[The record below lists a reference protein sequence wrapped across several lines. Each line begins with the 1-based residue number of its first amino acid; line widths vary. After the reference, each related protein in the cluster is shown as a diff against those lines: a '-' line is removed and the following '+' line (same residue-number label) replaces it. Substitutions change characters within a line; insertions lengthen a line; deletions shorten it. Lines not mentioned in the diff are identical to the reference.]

1 MIPTRENCATLFKGY
16 RATFNDAYNA
26 APDARDTENLVA
38 EDFVMTVPSTHSS
51 EDHTWLGQLPA
62 FRKWVGSRVIH
73 ALNVGRIVVTNEPFE
88 ATVKVPVPAI
98 EDDSYGLFAP
108 TFRAMG
114 YNARDLW
121 RVLGIKALLANAA
134 WADGNPFFCAARILA
149 DGAAA
154 FTNAVTT
161 AFGDTA
167 LETGIAALRAAQ
179 VAPDQSANVLPRLLI
194 VGPSNASKARRILKG
209 EIVANS
215 GGTASESNPLKG
227 LVDFRVCND
236 LVGTHA
242 AKWFLLGEIAGIRS
256 CCIQKRKEP
265 VLVAKNQPTDDNVF
279 LDNEA
284 LFGADGRG
292 EAFLTLPFLA
302 YAGGL
307 ASVAAWDAALI
318 PAEPA
323 A

>member
-1 MIPTRENCATLFKGY
+1 MIPTRENCATLFKGF

-26 APDARDTENLVA
+26 APDPRDIENLRA

-73 ALNVGRIVVTNEPFE
+73 SLNVGRIVVTNEPFE
-88 ATVKVPVPAI
+88 ATIEVPATAI
-98 EDDSYGLFAP
+98 DDDSYGLFGP
-108 TFRAMG
+108 TFKAMG
-114 YNARDLW
+114 YNGRDLW
-121 RVLGIKALLANAA
+121 RVLGVKALLANAV
-134 WADGNPFFCAARILA
+134 WADGNPFFCAARVLA
-149 DGAAA
+149 DEAAA
-154 FTNAVTT
+154 FTNAVVT
-161 AFGDTA
+161 AFGAAA
-167 LETGIAALRAAQ
+167 LETAIAALRSAQ
-179 VAPDQSANVLPRLLI
+179 VAKDQSANVLPRLLI
-194 VGPSNASKARRILKG
+194 VGPSNATAARRILKG
-209 EIVANS
+209 ELVPTAA
-215 GGTASESNPLKG
+215 GTASESNPLKG
-227 LVDFRVCND
+227 LVEFRVCND

-256 CCIQKRKEP
+256 CCVQKRKEP

-279 LDNEA
+279 MDGQA

-307 ASVAAWDAALI
+307 ASVAAWNEALV

>member
-1 MIPTRENCATLFKGY
+1 MIPTRENCATLFKGF

-26 APDARDTENLVA
+26 APDARDSENLRA
-38 EDFVMTVPSTHSS
+38 EDFEMFVPSTHSS

-88 ATVKVPVPAI
+88 STVQVPVPAI
-98 EDDSYGLFAP
+98 EDDSYGLFGP
-108 TFRAMG
+108 MFKAMG
-114 YNARDLW
+114 YNGRDLW
-121 RVLGIKALLANAA
+121 RVLGVKALLANAA
-134 WADGNPFFCAARILA
+134 WADGNPFFCAGRILA
-149 DGAAA
+149 DEVAAW
-154 FTNAVTT
+154 TNAVTT
-161 AFGDTA
+161 VFSAAALELGITA
-167 LETGIAALRAAQ
+167 LRSAQ
-179 VAPDQSANVLPRLLI
+179 VAKDQSAQVLPRLLI
-194 VGPSNASKARRILKG
+194 VGPSNATAARRILKG
-209 EIVANS
+209 EIVPNTA
-215 GGTASESNPLKG
+215 GTASESNPLKG
-227 LVDFRVCND
+227 LVEFRVCND

-242 AKWFLLGEIAGIRS
+242 AKWFLLGEIAGIRGV
-256 CCIQKRKEP
+256 CVQKRKEP

-307 ASVAAWDAALI
+307 ASVAAWNEALV
-318 PAEPA
+318 PVEPA

>member
-1 MIPTRENCATLFKGY
+1 MLPTRENCAILFRGF
-16 RATFNDAYNA
+16 RATFNEAYNA
-26 APDARDTENLVA
+26 APDERGTENLRA
-38 EDFVMTVPSTHSS
+38 EDFIMEVPSTHSS
-51 EDHTWLGQLPA
+51 EDHTWLGQIPA

-73 ALNVGRIVVTNEPFE
+73 SLDIGRITVTNEPYE
-88 ATVKVPVPAI
+88 ATVGVPVPAI

-121 RVLGIKALLANAA
+121 RVLGIKALLANAS
-134 WADGNPFFCAARILA
+134 WADGNPFFCAGRILA

-154 FTNAVTT
+154 FTNAVTAAFADAAIET
-161 AFGDTA
+161 A
-167 LETGIAALRAAQ
+167 IAALRGAQ

-209 EIVANS
+209 EIVAS
-215 GGTASESNPLKG
+215 AAGTASESNPLKG

-242 AKWFLLGEIAGIRS
+242 GKWFLLGEIAGIRA

-307 ASVAAWDAALI
+307 ASVASWNEALV
-318 PAEPA
+318 PSEPA